1 LDQKLAQEFA
11 MWVRNIHL
19 AMFAFLVAFV
29 GAYTKD
35 SAAIAA
41 KGFFQGYQPITCLVV
56 VLEASG
62 GIIVALVIKYTD
74 NILKNFATAISI
86 VTATTLSIIF
96 TGFVIHPLFVL
107 GTVAVL
113 GAITIYQRNPPN
125 KDNTIPCACSSR
137 TLKMSDG
144 DDGK

>member
-1 LDQKLAQEFA
+1 VGAVQVSCLEAPAEHKELGYEQRPLVGFCAVVVACLTSGFSGVWFELVLKSPGFSHSGLDQKLAQEFA

-86 VTATTLSIIF
+86 VT
-96 TGFVIHPLFVL
+96 
-107 GTVAVL
+107 
-113 GAITIYQRNPPN
+113 
-125 KDNTIPCACSSR
+125 
-137 TLKMSDG
+137 
-144 DDGK
+144 